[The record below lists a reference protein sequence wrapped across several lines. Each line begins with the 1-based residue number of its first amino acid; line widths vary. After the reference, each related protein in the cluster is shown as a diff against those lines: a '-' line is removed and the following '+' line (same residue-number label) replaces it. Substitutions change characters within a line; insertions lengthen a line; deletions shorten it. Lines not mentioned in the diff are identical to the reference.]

1 MTTDFL
7 LGRDMQTSA
16 PLSLKQTALIRD
28 FDGLNEDGQA
38 TLLNVLAGLRE
49 VFPATR
55 RVKKSKARADVAT
68 QKNRNGNN
76 YFDIGGGNF
85 NLNVLLQ

>member
-1 MTTDFL
+1 
-7 LGRDMQTSA
+7 MQTSA

-55 RVKKSKARADVAT
+55 RVKKSKARAALPRRKIAT
-68 QKNRNGNN
+68 GT
-76 YFDIGGGNF
+76 IIST
-85 NLNVLLQ
+85 LAAAIST